1 MPGVSLQSKELESK
15 LMDTM
20 KQKTIELGEMD
31 TGNSS
36 WIDLRYLEESTRQL
50 FLVRSLLSR
59 GRTNFVITAGR
70 ADCVR
75 CAPVPRHPE
84 VDVRVRLLYV

>member
-1 MPGVSLQSKELESK
+1 MSLQSKELESK

-50 FLVRSLLSR
+50 FLVRSHLTR
-59 GRTNFVITAGR
+59 GRTTPIPLSLPWP
-70 ADCVR
+70 C
-75 CAPVPRHPE
+75 
-84 VDVRVRLLYV
+84 